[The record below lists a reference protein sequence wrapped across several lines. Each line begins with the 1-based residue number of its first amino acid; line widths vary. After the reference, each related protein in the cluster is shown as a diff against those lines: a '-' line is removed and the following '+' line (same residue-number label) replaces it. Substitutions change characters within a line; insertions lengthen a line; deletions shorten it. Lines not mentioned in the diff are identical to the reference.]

1 MARAGLAQAE
11 AFLEMLSA
19 ERGAALNTLE
29 AYRRDLEDA
38 ASFLATRKTNLLSAQ
53 SEDIR
58 ALIADLAERG
68 FAPSSQSR
76 RLSAL
81 RQFYRFLHTEGMR
94 TDDPTGVIDSPRK
107 ARSLPKI
114 LSVEDV
120 TRLLEQAE
128 TDIASAETDFEKRQ
142 KIRFRAL
149 LELLYATGMRV
160 SELVGLPERV
170 LADGGRFLVVRG
182 KGNKERMVPLSGPAK
197 TALGEWIKAR
207 DAARLDGDDD
217 PEWLFPASSD
227 SGHLSRQVFARDLKS
242 LAGRAGIPVRL
253 VSPHVLRH
261 AFASHLLA
269 NGADLRAV
277 QELLGHADISTTQI
291 YTHVLDER
299 LRQLVADHHPLAK
312 SAINRDEARNHKVA
326 RGK

>member
-1 MARAGLAQAE
+1 MARKGLAQAE

-38 ASFLATRKTNLLSAQ
+38 ASFLASRKSDLLSAG
-53 SEDIR
+53 SDDIR
-58 ALIADLAERG
+58 ALIEDLAGRG

-94 TDDPTGVIDSPRK
+94 GDDPTGIIDSPRK

-114 LSVEDV
+114 LSVADV
-120 TRLLEQAE
+120 SRLLEQAE
-128 TDIASAETDFEKRQ
+128 ADIAAAETAFEKLQRV
-142 KIRFRAL
+142 RFRAL

-170 LADGGRFLVVRG
+170 LADSGRFLIVRG

-197 TALGEWIKAR
+197 TALAEWLRSR
-207 DAARLDGDDD
+207 DAARPDGAEDF
-217 PEWLFPASSD
+217 EWLFPAASD

-242 LAGRAGIPVRL
+242 LAGRAGIATRL

-299 LRQLVADHHPLAK
+299 LRQLVTEHHPLAK
-312 SAINRDEARNHKVA
+312 SAINRDEARTQKVA

>member
-1 MARAGLAQAE
+1 MTGNSGLLQAE

-29 AYRRDLEDA
+29 AYRHDLEEA
-38 ASFLATRKTNLLSAQ
+38 AVFFSGRRTNLLKAGSDDISA
-53 SEDIR
+53 
-58 ALIADLAERG
+58 LLADLAKRG
-68 FAPSSQSR
+68 FAATSQAR

-81 RQFYRFLHTEGMR
+81 RQFYRFLLLEGFR
-94 TDDPTGVIDSPRK
+94 GDDPTGIVDLPRK
-107 ARSLPKI
+107 TASLPKV
-114 LSVEDV
+114 LSVDEV
-120 TRLLEQAE
+120 SRLISRAE
-128 TDIASAETDFEKRQ
+128 TDISEARSPSERLQ
-142 KIRFRAL
+142 RIRFRAL

-170 LADGGRFLVVRG
+170 LASGGRFIIVRG
-182 KGNKERMVPLSGPAK
+182 KGNKERMVPLSGPALSAIEDWVTERNK
-197 TALGEWIKAR
+197 ALPKGATASEF
-207 DAARLDGDDD
+207 
-217 PEWLFPASSD
+217 LFPAASG
-227 SGHLSRQVFARDLKS
+227 SGHLARQVFARDLKS
-242 LAGRAGIPVRL
+242 LAARTGIPTRL

-299 LRQLVADHHPLAK
+299 LRQLVNDHHPLAK
-312 SAINRDEARNHKVA
+312 SAINRDVA
-326 RGK
+326 AKRD

>member
-1 MARAGLAQAE
+1 MKRNKPVGDSETAGYLDE
-11 AFLEMLSA
+11 L
-19 ERGAALNTLE
+19 RV
-29 AYRRDLEDA
+29 
-38 ASFLATRKTNLLSAQ
+38 
-53 SEDIR
+53 
-58 ALIADLAERG
+58 
-68 FAPSSQSR
+68 SR
-76 RLSAL
+76 RLSDNTLLAYERDLNAL
-81 RQFYRFLHTEGMR
+81 SRFAEGVGIAVVQLARHDLESFVRQLMSSGLSPRSVARVVACVRGFYRFLVLDGHLVSNPAEDLR
-94 TDDPTGVIDSPRK
+94 APRSWP
-107 ARSLPKI
+107 ALPRFLSLDE
-114 LSVEDV
+114 VD
-120 TRLLEQAE
+120 RLLEQPDRS
-128 TDIASAETDFEKRQ
+128 TASG
-142 KIRFRAL
+142 IRDRAL

-160 SELVGLPERV
+160 TELVTLRPEAVNLRAGY
-170 LADGGRFLVVRG
+170 LTCLG

-197 TALGEWIKAR
+197 AAVAEWIKAR
-207 DAARLDGDDD
+207 NAARLDGDDE

-242 LAGRAGIPVRL
+242 LAGRAGIPTRL

-299 LRQLVADHHPLAK
+299 LRQLVTEHHPLAK
-312 SAINRDEARNHKVA
+312 NAINRDEARNHTVA